1 MTSIRLTRRG
11 FTQTA
16 AAALSG
22 WSWPPSSLLAQDPPS
37 GERPAATCGVA
48 SGDVTTGRAVLWA
61 RSDRPARMIVDVST
75 DESFRSGVRSVEGP
89 ETMPHRDFT
98 AKVEVRGLAAGRPW
112 FYRVRFLDLDDPRRE
127 SEPLTGRFRT
137 APIEAA
143 NIRFLWSADTAG
155 QGYGI
160 DPARGGMT
168 TYAAML
174 ARDPD
179 FLVHCGDHIYADN
192 PLPPTIRLD
201 DGTEWRNLVTPEK
214 SRAAETLE
222 EFRGNYRYNFLD
234 EHFRAFHAAVPIVA
248 VWDDHETLNNWYPGE
263 QLTGDDRYREKSVSL
278 LAARARTAFFEYLP
292 LSESL
297 AAPGRV
303 YRALPYGPRLELF
316 CLDLRS
322 YRGPN
327 SGRGPEG
334 RPDGRLL
341 GRRQL
346 EWLKRRLQA
355 SPATWKVVCSDLPLG
370 LVVRDGP
377 DGIEAVADGQGPL
390 AGREEELAE
399 LLRFLQQRK
408 VRNVIWLAGDVHYA
422 ASLQYDPSRA
432 VFRDFD
438 PFWEFVSGPIHAGTF
453 GPNPLDP
460 TFGPEV
466 RFQSIPAGLKPNRP
480 PSEGLQFFGEVQM
493 DGGSGVLTVS
503 HFNAA
508 GQKLW
513 SIDLAPQRS

>member
-1 MTSIRLTRRG
+1 MNPVRLTRRG
-11 FTQTA
+11 FARNA
-16 AAALSG
+16 AAALG
-22 WSWPPSSLLAQDPPS
+22 SLSLSETVLPAQDSPS
-37 GERPAATCGVA
+37 GARPTATCGVA
-48 SGDVTTGRAVLWA
+48 SGDVTSDRAVLWA
-61 RSDRPARMIVDVST
+61 RSDRPARLIVEVSM
-75 DESFRSGVRSVEGP
+75 DESFRSGVRTVEGP
-89 ETMPHRDFT
+89 ETSPHRDFT

-112 FYRVRFLDLDDPRRE
+112 FYRVRFQDLDDPRRE
-127 SEPLTGRFRT
+127 CEPLTGRFRT
-137 APIEAA
+137 SPPDAA
-143 NIRFLWSADTAG
+143 DVRFLWSADTAG

-192 PLPPTIRLD
+192 PIPPSLRLD
-201 DGTEWRNLVTPEK
+201 DGTEWRNVVTPEK
-214 SRAAETLE
+214 SKVAETLD

-234 EHFRAFHAAVPIVA
+234 EHFRAFHAAAPVVA
-248 VWDDHETLNNWYPGE
+248 VWDDHETLNNWYPGK
-263 QLTGDDRYREKSVSL
+263 QLTGDSRYGEKSASL
-278 LAARARTAFFEYLP
+278 LASRARTAFFEYLP
-292 LSESL
+292 ISESL
-297 AAPGRV
+297 AAPGRM
-303 YRALPYGPRLELF
+303 YRALRYGPLLELF
-316 CLDLRS
+316 CIDLRS

-327 SGRGPEG
+327 SGRGPDG
-334 RPDGRLL
+334 QPDGRLF

-355 SPATWKVVCSDLPLG
+355 SPAVWKVICSDMPVG

-377 DGIEAVADGQGPL
+377 DGIEAMADGQAPL

-399 LLRFLQQRK
+399 LLRFLKERQ

-422 ASLQYDPSRA
+422 ASLHYEPSRA

-480 PSEGLQFFGEVQM
+480 PSEGQQFFGEVTLQ
-493 DGGSGVLTVS
+493 GGSGVLTVS

-508 GQKLW
+508 GERLW
-513 SIDLAPQRS
+513 SIDLSPQRT